1 MKFMVEFQLQPGIKN
16 KAVEAFE
23 QRGPNRNPG
32 VRFVGAWVGTKDD
45 VAFVL
50 VESADEA
57 LVAKAG
63 QSWSDFSQ
71 HQIYPVIDVQQF

>member
-1 MKFMVEFQLQPGIKN
+1 MQFMVEIRLMAGSKN

-32 VRFVGAWVGTKDD
+32 VRFAAAWVGSRAD

-50 VESADEA
+50 VDADDESR
-57 LVAKAG
+57 VAKAAE
-63 QSWSDFSQ
+63 SWTHFGEAKI
-71 HQIYPVIDVQQF
+71 HAVVDVQQY

>member
-1 MKFMVEFQLQPGIKN
+1 MRFMVEFQLQPGARN

-32 VRFVGAWVGTKDD
+32 VAFVGAWIARRED

-50 VESADEA
+50 VDAQDEA
-57 LVAKAG
+57 LVANAAK
-63 QSWSDFSQ
+63 SWSQ
-71 HQIYPVIDVQQF
+71 VGEAKIHPVVDVQQY